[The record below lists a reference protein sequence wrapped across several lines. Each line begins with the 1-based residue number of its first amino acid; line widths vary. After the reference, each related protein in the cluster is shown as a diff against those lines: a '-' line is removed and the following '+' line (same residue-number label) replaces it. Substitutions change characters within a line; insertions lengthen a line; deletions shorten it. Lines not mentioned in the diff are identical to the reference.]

1 MPQFTRLLR
10 PIAGADPAQGTLSLR
25 SRLVS
30 REERFEIGRTLRTTR
45 PVSAL
50 APWRVERDRPQVM
63 RLINASHEGRLE
75 HLIGIRVGRM
85 IGSPYGFLRGSAVV
99 MADDVA
105 RLPVTGITPVVG
117 GDAHLG
123 NFGFYRSPEGEQV
136 IDINDFDEAH
146 VGAWEWDL
154 ARLTASIWVAGR
166 ENSQTDDTCRDAG
179 VACVT
184 PYRDEVLRLADEP
197 LIARIHERTDDTH
210 LTETAHDPTLQAA
223 IRRAARAARKRTSDR
238 ALPRFTSATDDA
250 DGDGAAGSG
259 RRIVAE
265 PPLIERLDDDVAEQV
280 AQGLDEYLT
289 TLPAQWRRVM
299 AWYELVDVAHKV
311 VGVGSV
317 GLRAYVALLQGTS
330 PDDVLFL
337 QLKQARRSVLA
348 RYVHG
353 EHAWHDHQGQRVVE
367 SQQALQTVSDPLLGW
382 TSFGGHQYYVRTFRN
397 MKGTVPLDGLDAG
410 ALIDYAGIV
419 GSLLAKGHA
428 RTSGASMISGYLG
441 TDDAAAEAFA
451 SFARGY
457 ADQTEA
463 DHAVMV
469 AAVRAGEL
477 PVDESATGSAF
488 RP

>member
-1 MPQFTRLLR
+1 MAQLTRLLT
-10 PIAGADPAQGTLSLR
+10 PLTGTDPAHGALTLRARLQ
-25 SRLVS
+25 SRD
-30 REERFEIGRTLRTTR
+30 ERHAMGRTLRQTR
-45 PVSAL
+45 PVEAL
-50 APWRVERDRPQVM
+50 GQWTVQRDRPQVVS
-63 RLINASHEGRLE
+63 LIRASHDGRLA
-75 HLIGIRVGRM
+75 HLVGIRIGRM

-136 IDINDFDEAH
+136 LDINDFDEAH

-154 ARLTASIWVAGR
+154 ARLTASTWVAGR
-166 ENSQTDDTCRDAG
+166 ENGQTEEACRDAV

-184 PYRDEVLRLADEP
+184 AYRDEVARLAEIP
-197 LIARIHERTDDTH
+197 LVQRSYERMDVTH
-210 LTETAHDPTLQAA
+210 LADTATDPTLRDA
-223 IRRAARAARKRTSDR
+223 IRRAAKAARKRTSDR
-238 ALPRFTSATDDA
+238 ALPRFTSEGA
-250 DGDGAAGSG
+250 DGH
-259 RRIVAE
+259 RQIVAE
-265 PPLIERLDDDVAEQV
+265 PPLVERLPDAVAEQV
-280 AQGLDEYLT
+280 AQGLDDYLT
-289 TLPAQWRRVM
+289 TLPAQWRRVL

-317 GLRAYVALLQGTS
+317 GLRAYVALLVGTS

-382 TSFGGHQYYVRTFRN
+382 TSFGGNQYYVRTFRN

-410 ALIDYAGIV
+410 ALVDYARIV

-428 RTSGASMISGYLG
+428 RTSGASMIAGYLG
-441 TDDAAAEAFA
+441 DDDAPALAFA
-451 SFARGY
+451 AFARAY

-463 DHAVMV
+463 DHATLVS
-469 AAVRAGEL
+469 AVERGDL
-477 PVDESATGSAF
+477 PVADGLMGSAF
-488 RP
+488 RPGG

>member
-1 MPQFTRLLR
+1 MPQFARLLR
-10 PIAGADPAQGTLSLR
+10 PVVGVDPAQGAISLR
-25 SRLVS
+25 SQLISRTERL
-30 REERFEIGRTLRTTR
+30 EIGRTLRATR
-45 PVSAL
+45 PISAL
-50 APWRVERDRPQVM
+50 AHWRVEQDRPQVL
-63 RLINASHEGRLE
+63 RLIAESHRGRLE
-75 HLIGIRVGRM
+75 HLIGIRVARM

-105 RLPVTGITPVVG
+105 RLPVTGIAPVVG
-117 GDAHLG
+117 GDAHFG

-154 ARLTASIWVAGR
+154 ARLTASMWVAGR
-166 ENSQTDDTCRDAG
+166 ENSQTEQTCRDA
-179 VACVT
+179 VIACVSA
-184 PYRDEVLRLADEP
+184 YRDEVHRLAEVP
-197 LIARIHERTDDTH
+197 LISRFYERMDATQ
-210 LTETAHDPTLQAA
+210 LAETAHDPTLQRA
-223 IRRAARAARKRTSDR
+223 IRSAAKAARKRTSDR
-238 ALPRFTSATDDA
+238 ALPRFTSPTGADDDDA
-250 DGDGAAGSG
+250 

-265 PPLIERLDDDVAEQV
+265 PPLVERLTDEVAQQV
-280 AQGLDEYLT
+280 AQGLDDYLT
-289 TLPAQWRRVM
+289 TLPQQWRRVM

-317 GLRAYVALLQGTS
+317 GLRAYIALLEGTS

-353 EHAWHDHQGQRVVE
+353 ENAWHDHQGQRVVE

-397 MKGTVPLDGLDAG
+397 MKGTIPLDGLDAG
-410 ALIDYAGIV
+410 ALVDYARIV
-419 GSLLAKGHA
+419 GALLAKGHA

-441 TDDAAAEAFA
+441 TDDAAADAFA

-469 AAVRAGEL
+469 AAVARGEL
-477 PVDESATGSAF
+477 PVAESALGSAF